1 MKNKQYVQAL
11 TVKGLSVAALFGV
24 QVLIAHMAADRGE
37 FGFYNYLI
45 SILNLGSFIAIW
57 GLDKFLV
64 REVSV
69 HTEEK
74 QGSKAWLLVRDAN
87 RVIVLNL
94 ILAGPILAAFFRLM
108 RPDRFSWGLVFAVW
122 ALLAAMCFARSS
134 AAVVRGMQRV
144 IASEAVLNLLRPL
157 ALGSGVLLFA
167 AMRGPLE
174 AESIVIVAAGAFAF
188 SAVVTATLSRKT
200 VAPSTLE
207 QVVDKIRATKKLY
220 RTCFPFLLIGVGL
233 PLLSNLDVIILG
245 SLGNDDQVGLYSACV
260 RLITLTTVGLTSVN
274 LLIAPRLPVLF
285 RQGKLDE
292 MQAIVRRNNIVIILL
307 TTIPVLVLI
316 TAGGLVLS
324 IFGEEF
330 AEGEDVLH
338 VLLIGQVINVF
349 VGPVNL
355 ICMMAQQHRLASI
368 MTISACVIEAALCYI
383 LIPSHGVH
391 GAAWANVAAIS
402 FLSIALSVIV
412 VRKVRVNP
420 TLTNTLFAKRP

>member
-1 MKNKQYVQAL
+1 MKNRQYVQAL
-11 TVKGLSVAALFGV
+11 AVKGLSVAALFGV
-24 QVLIAHMAADRGE
+24 QVLIAHKSTDRSE

-45 SILNLGSFIAIW
+45 SILNLASFIAIW

-69 HTEEK
+69 HADEK
-74 QGSKAWLLVRDAN
+74 QAGKAWSLIGGAN

-108 RPDRFSWGLVFAVW
+108 RPDRFSWGLVCAVW

-144 IASEAVLNLLRPL
+144 IASEAILNFLRPL
-157 ALGSGVLLFA
+157 ALGLGVLVFA
-167 AMRGPLE
+167 SMSGPLE
-174 AESIVIVAAGAFAF
+174 TESILLLAAAAFAF
-188 SAVVTATLSRKT
+188 SAVVTSTVSRKT
-200 VAPSTLE
+200 VAPVAVK
-207 QVVDKIRATKKLY
+207 QAVDKTKVRQLY

-233 PLLSNLDVIILG
+233 PLLSNLDVILLG

-274 LLIAPRLPVLF
+274 LLIAPRLPILF
-285 RQGKLDE
+285 RQGKFDE
-292 MQAIVRRNNIVIILL
+292 MQAIVRRNNIVILLL
-307 TTIPVLVLI
+307 TTIPVIILI
-316 TAGGLVLS
+316 TAGGFVLS
-324 IFGEEF
+324 IFGEEY
-330 AEGEDVLH
+330 AVGEDVLH
-338 VLLIGQVINVF
+338 ILLIGQVINVF

-420 TLTNTLFAKRP
+420 TLTNTLSAKRP